1 MGVRCRAIR
10 QRGRIRHPAKYV
22 RAVDQLPSDAVHRTR
37 GRVGRIA
44 RADLGA
50 LGVRATA
57 ARPALAAGHDDR
69 PRAGPV
75 LDGRLIFPEQHQHHD
90 WLHPDHPRRGRAG
103 RKGGAEVTIP
113 EIGLVSTFAAML
125 ALLIT
130 VGVMRMLPSRPQPV
144 ATSDQARYLMDQVLV
159 ERETARVLRVEL
171 DVTKAKVV
179 ALEIQVVER
188 DKRISSLESQV
199 SDLWSMVRGQA
210 VAQASV
216 HDATRPIQNGN
227 RTKTATAAFS
237 DDDVAFR
244 DWLLRHFD
252 ADELI
257 VLAANAGMDKPAPG
271 PLTSMATAL
280 VQASRRIGDA
290 ETLQHE
296 ALEMR
301 PNVEAW

>member
-1 MGVRCRAIR
+1 M
-10 QRGRIRHPAKYV
+10 
-22 RAVDQLPSDAVHRTR
+22 
-37 GRVGRIA
+37 
-44 RADLGA
+44 
-50 LGVRATA
+50 
-57 ARPALAAGHDDR
+57 
-69 PRAGPV
+69 
-75 LDGRLIFPEQHQHHD
+75 
-90 WLHPDHPRRGRAG
+90 
-103 RKGGAEVTIP
+103 TIP

-179 ALEIQVVER
+179 ALEIQVVDR
-188 DKRISSLESQV
+188 DKRITSLESQV

-237 DDDVAFR
+237 DDEVAFR
-244 DWLLRHFD
+244 DWIIRHFD
-252 ADELI
+252 GEELA
-257 VLAANAGMDKPAPG
+257 VLAANAGMEKPVVG
-271 PLTSMATAL
+271 PITSMATAL
-280 VQASRRIGDA
+280 VQAARRIGNMDM
-290 ETLQHE
+290 LQRE

>member
-1 MGVRCRAIR
+1 
-10 QRGRIRHPAKYV
+10 
-22 RAVDQLPSDAVHRTR
+22 
-37 GRVGRIA
+37 
-44 RADLGA
+44 
-50 LGVRATA
+50 
-57 ARPALAAGHDDR
+57 
-69 PRAGPV
+69 
-75 LDGRLIFPEQHQHHD
+75 
-90 WLHPDHPRRGRAG
+90 
-103 RKGGAEVTIP
+103 VTIP

-144 ATSDQARYLMDQVLV
+144 ATSDQSRYLMDQVLV

-216 HDATRPIQNGN
+216 HDETRPIQNGN

-280 VQASRRIGDA
+280 VQASRRIGNA